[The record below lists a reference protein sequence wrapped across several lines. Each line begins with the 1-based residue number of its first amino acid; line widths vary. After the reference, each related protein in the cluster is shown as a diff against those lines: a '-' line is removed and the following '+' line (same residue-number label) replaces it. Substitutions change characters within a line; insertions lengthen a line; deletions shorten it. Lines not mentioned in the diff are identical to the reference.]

1 MWGWIL
7 AASVILAGFFIM
19 PALLAL
25 LPRTERGGAGGGLG
39 PTLNDLD
46 AIFDPGRRHV
56 EAARRQLTAERTND
70 EPKDD

>member
-1 MWGWIL
+1 VWGWIL

-39 PTLNDLD
+39 PS
-46 AIFDPGRRHV
+46 HV